1 MAKHKHEVAVKNI
14 EVKLTKRDKELG
26 FPLKTK
32 YTFNQIFQRKCK
44 WPAQCQDN
52 MWYVRKYDK
61 NYKKIV
67 ST

>member
-14 EVKLTKRDKELG
+14 EVRLTKRDKELG
-26 FPLKTK
+26 VPLKTK

-52 MWYVRKYDK
+52 M
-61 NYKKIV
+61 
-67 ST
+67 